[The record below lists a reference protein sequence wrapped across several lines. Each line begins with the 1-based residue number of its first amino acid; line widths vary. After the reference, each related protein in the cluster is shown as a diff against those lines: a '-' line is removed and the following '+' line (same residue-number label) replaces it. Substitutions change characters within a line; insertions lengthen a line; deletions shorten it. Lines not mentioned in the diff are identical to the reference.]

1 MGLGIW
7 EVAKS
12 AFGNQL
18 GDQYL
23 EFYECPSI
31 DNDVLMVKGQ
41 KRNAKNSRNKNGMDN
56 IITNGSVINVNE
68 GQCMIIVDQGQ
79 IVEFC
84 AQAGEFVYDTSKEPS
99 LLYGKLGENVKSSI
113 NTYLRRLQFGGDTG
127 RDTRIYYFNLK
138 EIYDNP
144 FGTPSPIPFRV
155 VDPKINLDLDTTV
168 RCHGVY
174 TFKIVDPILFYKNV
188 AGNQPDRY
196 TKDLIIGHLKQAVA
210 SSLAPA
216 LAEVSALGIRYNEVS
231 KYPKEIGEALNKQL
245 TEEWVEKRGIAI
257 VDVALQPPKLS
268 EEDEAMIKELQKTAV
283 YTNPAMAAA
292 YEIQSKADAWKIG
305 AGNAGGAVT
314 GFAGL
319 GMMGGMPGAAG
330 SASAFDVLQ
339 KTQQQNQNPNMAQAV
354 PQQNMAFGG
363 MTQQTQQ
370 QAAPQTAPQT
380 AQQAAPIAGWTCTCG
395 KTGNTGKFCMECGAK
410 RVEPAV
416 GWTCSCGA
424 VNTGK
429 FCVECGTKKPADAPL
444 YKCDKCGWEPEDPK
458 NPPKFCPECGDPFDD
473 SDIK

>member
-7 EVAKS
+7 EAAKS
-12 AFGNQL
+12 TFGGQL

-23 EFYECPSI
+23 EFFECPSI
-31 DNDVLMVKGQ
+31 DNDVLMVKG
-41 KRNAKNSRNKNGMDN
+41 RRRITKNSKNRNGEDN
-56 IITNGSVINVNE
+56 IITNGSVIAVNE

-84 AQAGEFVYDTSKEPS
+84 AQPGEFVYDTSKEPS
-99 LLYGKLGENVKSSI
+99 LLYGKLGENVKGSV
-113 NTYLRRLQFGGDTG
+113 NTYLRRIQFGGDTG
-127 RDTRIYYFNLK
+127 RDQRIYFFNLK

-144 FGTPSPIPFRV
+144 FGTASPIPFRV
-155 VDPKINLDLDTTV
+155 VDNRIGLDLDTTV

-188 AGNQPDRY
+188 AGNQADRY
-196 TKDLIIGHLKQAVA
+196 TKDLLISHLKQAVA
-210 SSLAPA
+210 TSLAPA

-245 TEEWVEKRGIAI
+245 TAEWVEKRGIAVI
-257 VDVALQPPKLS
+257 DVALQTPKLS
-268 EEDEAMIKELQKTAV
+268 DEDEAMIKELQKTAV

-292 YEIQSKADAWKIG
+292 MLAQSQGQAMVG
-305 AGNAGGAVT
+305 AANNQNAGPMMA
-314 GFAGL
+314 FAG
-319 GMMGGMPGAAG
+319 M
-330 SASAFDVLQ
+330 
-339 KTQQQNQNPNMAQAV
+339 NMAQ
-354 PQQNMAFGG
+354 MTGG
-363 MTQQTQQ
+363 MNHNDLFAMAQQQ
-370 QAAPQTAPQT
+370 QAAAPQAAAPQAAP
-380 AQQAAPIAGWTCTCG
+380 AQQAAPAPQAAPVAGWTCTCG
-395 KTGNTGKFCMECGAK
+395 ATGNTGKFCMECGAK

-473 SDIK
+473 SDIQ